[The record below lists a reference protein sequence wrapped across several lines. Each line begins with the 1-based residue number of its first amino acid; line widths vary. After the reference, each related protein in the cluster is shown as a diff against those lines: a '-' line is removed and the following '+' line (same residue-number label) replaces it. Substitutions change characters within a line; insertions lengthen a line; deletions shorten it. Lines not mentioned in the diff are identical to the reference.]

1 MSSMVVH
8 YTMVVHVCDIDEARL
23 ARIHAHTLWAR
34 ELQVASATDP
44 LAQAAP

>member
-1 MSSMVVH
+1 MVVN
-8 YTMVVHVCDIDEARL
+8 YAMFVHVCDVDEARF